1 MRLSSSILFA
11 IILALPTFTAPI
23 SNDHVGDE
31 FALDVRAAKKVA
43 AKKAP
48 VAAKK
53 APVPAKKAPV
63 PAKKVT
69 APAKKP
75 APVAAKKPAAVPP
88 KKIPVPVK
96 EPAVAPPKKAPVAAK
111 KPAAVPAKKV
121 AAPLKKPA
129 AVPPKKAPVAA
140 PKPAAVPAK
149 KVAAPAKKPAAVP
162 PKKASVATKKPAA
175 APVKKLPAQKSAP
188 ITSCPV
194 PPRKPKTTVR
204 RFMEYVGLLAR
215 TEPPACATPPVAPVT
230 GPVVATPAPEES
242 TVSPL
247 VVNRDAL
254 PTGALN
260 CRNRA
265 GGFTSV
271 AKEDIEFAIEL
282 ARTVPVKTDTTFPHP
297 FGNADGVRF
306 KPADCS
312 TKTLLE
318 HAVGNNMRGAFVNEA
333 GRFGE
338 TFGQFRVVITK
349 PSPINGQ
356 TTFCGVENEAEMVVE
371 RKQATADPTGSLTMV
386 HRHGFA
392 TASWHRHHFNGP
404 LLEQDVCT
412 TSDAIGL
419 RADHLQH
426 RTPGTF

>member
-48 VAAKK
+48 VAAKT
-53 APVPAKKAPV
+53 APIPAKKAPV

-88 KKIPVPVK
+88 KTAPVPAK
-96 EPAVAPPKKAPVAAK
+96 KPAVAPPKKAPVAAK

-121 AAPLKKPA
+121 AAPAKKPA

-140 PKPAAVPAK
+140 KKPAAVPAK

-162 PKKASVATKKPAA
+162 PKKAPVTTKKPAA
-175 APVKKLPAQKSAP
+175 APGKKLPAQKSAP

-194 PPRKPKTTVR
+194 PPRKPKTTAR

-215 TEPPACATPPVAPVT
+215 TEPPACATPPAAPVT
-230 GPVVATPAPEES
+230 GPIVATPAPEES

-254 PTGALN
+254 PTGDLS
-260 CRNRA
+260 CRNRY
-265 GGFTSV
+265 GEFTTV

-282 ARTVPVKTDTTFPHP
+282 ARTVSVKTVTFPHV
-297 FGNADGVRF
+297 FGNADGVKF

-318 HAVGNNMRGAFVNEA
+318 HAVGKNMRDDFVNEA
-333 GRFGE
+333 GSFGK

-349 PSPINGQ
+349 PSPVNGQ
-356 TTFCGVENEAEMVVE
+356 TTFCGVM
-371 RKQATADPTGSLTMV
+371 T
-386 HRHGFA
+386 HGTKAPGF
-392 TASWHRHHFNGP
+392 
-404 LLEQDVCT
+404 EK
-412 TSDAIGL
+412 GL
-419 RADHLQH
+419 CKPVRA
-426 RTPGTF
+426 